1 MEDMWLFFIGLG
13 KLPTNF
19 QRQFRKNLIYVCE
32 IYARNNSLLLIHSI
46 ILSLIHKV

>member
-19 QRQFRKNLIYVCE
+19 
-32 IYARNNSLLLIHSI
+32 
-46 ILSLIHKV
+46 